1 MQITKCDICRKT
13 IKKNP
18 GSVHIGLGGTCFFN
32 HVEICPECG
41 KSVLKLLKDNDL
53 IKDKN
58 FKDGK

>member
-1 MQITKCDICRKT
+1 MQINKCDICRKT

-18 GSVHIGLGGTCFFN
+18 GGVHIGLGSTCFFN

-41 KSVLKLLKDNDL
+41 KLVLKLLRDNKL
-53 IKDKN
+53 IKDEN